1 VDGLKDEIDE
11 EKGAHE
17 ELLKDLNAETRMNHA
32 REAGCLEVQGRVA
45 G

>member
-1 VDGLKDEIDE
+1 VDALKDEIDA
-11 EKGAHE
+11 KKTGHE
-17 ELLKDLNAETRMNHA
+17 ELLKDMNDETRMNHA